1 MMRRDYI
8 SIILFLVFFVATLAD
23 EMLEVP
29 VAFDLA
35 MASLVGF
42 IAIEISHVARLH
54 LIAAALLTGTGVLTG
69 YVAGDV
75 FATLLKGIER
85 TAPFLLLFG
94 GVLCLRIPANHSP
107 ILLSLRDTV
116 VIQPPGRRYF
126 MTGVVAHFMTIV
138 FNLAGITLLS
148 SLIRPGTEGRLQRR
162 LGRAMSQG
170 LASATCWAPF
180 FVAAVVIYSVLPTV
194 RWSSIAPVGVVLSI
208 ILLGWGW
215 LTDRLFVRPDTAS
228 NLAGVTPPE
237 YTQPLSGRAWFNL
250 AGLLALLLS
259 GFVIA
264 ISGAG
269 LTVPVAM
276 ALIAPPFAYLWLQ
289 LIRRKPRVDAPDTP
303 DLSGIL
309 TEIPG
314 LRNEATLFCA
324 ANILAVG
331 IGAAVT
337 QESAAATALDWVGSP
352 FLLLSALVVVHGV
365 VNALGVHPVVP
376 AILIPTLLPP
386 EAIGISPELMAL
398 SLLAMWG
405 QGAAVSPFSAT
416 AFVLARLSG
425 CSNWMTSWGWNGW
438 YVASSTLIILAFLY
452 VLNVMKIF
460 N

>member
-1 MMRRDYI
+1 MRRDSFSI
-8 SIILFLVFFVATLAD
+8 SLFLVFFVAALANTILD
-23 EMLEVP
+23 VSF
-29 VAFDLA
+29 AFYIA
-35 MASLVGF
+35 MACLVGF
-42 IAIEISHVARLH
+42 IALEISHVARLH
-54 LIAAALLTGTGVLTG
+54 LIAAAVLASIGITSG
-69 YVAGDV
+69 YLAGDV
-75 FATLLKGIER
+75 FATLLKGVER
-85 TAPFLLLFG
+85 TIPFLLLFG
-94 GVLCLRIPANHSP
+94 GVLCLRVPANHSP
-107 ILLSLRDTV
+107 ILLGLRDTV
-116 VIQPPGRRYF
+116 VIQPPGRRYLI
-126 MTGVVAHFMTIV
+126 TGVATHFLTIV

-148 SLIRPGTEGRLQRR
+148 SLIRPGTEERLQRR

-194 RWSSIAPVGVVLSI
+194 RWSSVAPVGAVLSV

-215 LTDRLFVRPDTAS
+215 LSDRLFVRPATPG
-228 NLAGVTPPE
+228 NLASVKPPE
-237 YTQPLSGRAWFNL
+237 FAQPLTGRAWFDL

-259 GFVIA
+259 AFVIA

-276 ALIAPPFAYLWLQ
+276 AIIAPPFAYFWLR

-303 DLSGIL
+303 ELGNIL

-337 QESAAATALDWVGSP
+337 QETVAATALDWAGSP
-352 FLLLSALVVVHGV
+352 FLLLSALMIIHGI
-365 VNALGVHPVVP
+365 VNALGIHPVVP
-376 AILIPTLLPP
+376 AILIPTLVPP
-386 EAIGISPELMAL
+386 AAIGVSPEMMAL
-398 SLLAMWG
+398 GLLAMWG

-425 CSNWMTSWGWNGW
+425 CSNWTTSWGWNGW
-438 YVASSTLIILAFLY
+438 FVVSSTLIVVAFLY
-452 VLNVMKIF
+452 VLNVIGIF
-460 N
+460 S